1 MTTHLTSPNK
11 QLLNSET
18 RDATL
23 LTGVHDVLLRP
34 RKAGSMHVYHL
45 NMEGLRSQALG
56 YEQRESLDEAEDD
69 AHNQLDTAV
78 LA

>member
-1 MTTHLTSPNK
+1 
-11 QLLNSET
+11 
-18 RDATL
+18 
-23 LTGVHDVLLRP
+23 
-34 RKAGSMHVYHL
+34 MHVYHL
-45 NMEGLRSQALG
+45 NMEGLRSQALS